1 MSTPGEV
8 TSLLVRFGDGDPA
21 AFDRLVPLVYDE
33 LQSLARSHRH
43 RWGAGPET
51 PGTTSL
57 VHEAYV
63 KLVDQDHVEWE
74 TRAQF
79 YAIAS
84 RVIRSVLIDN
94 ARWHKREKRGGDRR
108 PVPLEKA
115 RLAVDGRG
123 AELIALNAAL
133 DALELEDERLARIVE
148 CRFFGGL
155 TIAETAE
162 ALEVSESTVKRGW
175 TLARAWLYRELKG
188 TAEETSE

>member
-1 MSTPGEV
+1 MSNPGEI
-8 TSLLVRFGDGDPA
+8 TSLLVRFGDGDPD
-21 AFDRLVPLVYDE
+21 AFDRIVPLVYDE

-84 RVIRSVLIDN
+84 RVIRSVLVDN
-94 ARWHKREKRGGDRR
+94 ARWHRREKRGGDRR

-115 RLAVDGRG
+115 RLVAESRG
-123 AELIALNAAL
+123 DDLIALDAAL
-133 DALELEDERLARIVE
+133 DALEIEDERLARIVE

-155 TIAETAE
+155 TIAETAD
-162 ALEVSESTVKRGW
+162 ALEISESTVKRGW
-175 TLARAWLYRELKG
+175 NLARAWLYRELKNAPG
-188 TAEETSE
+188 DSPE

>member
-1 MSTPGEV
+1 MPDHGEI
-8 TSLLVRFGDGDPA
+8 TSLLVRFGDGDPD

-43 RWGAGPET
+43 RWGAEPKT

-57 VHEAYV
+57 VHEAYL

-94 ARWHKREKRGGDRR
+94 ARWHRRQKRGGDRR

-115 RLAVDGRG
+115 RLVADEQGD
-123 AELIALNAAL
+123 ELIALDAAL
-133 DALELEDERLARIVE
+133 DRLEREDERLARIVE

-162 ALEVSESTVKRGW
+162 ALEISDSTVKRGW
-175 TLARAWLYRELKG
+175 NLARAWLYREMNG
-188 TAEETSE
+188 APEEADG

>member
-1 MSTPGEV
+1 MTNPGEI
-8 TSLLVRFGDGDPA
+8 TSLLVRFGDGDPD
-21 AFDRLVPLVYDE
+21 AFDRIVPLVYDE

-43 RWGAGPET
+43 RWGAGPKT

-94 ARWHKREKRGGDRR
+94 ARWHRREKRGGDRR

-115 RLAVDGRG
+115 RLVAESRG
-123 AELIALNAAL
+123 DDLIALDAAL

-155 TIAETAE
+155 TITETAD
-162 ALEVSESTVKRGW
+162 ALEISESTVKRGW
-175 TLARAWLYRELKG
+175 NLARAWLYRELKN
-188 TAEETSE
+188 APEEPRE